1 MATELDL
8 DINNYNIS
16 DIEQF
21 FKFNSKSKYVE
32 SDIEKREYEIRE
44 QLLSSGHINK
54 KLKSDLI
61 QFLKLAKQWLIDIK
75 CKKNNPTSIPKNFRL
90 DTDNYPGSEIPPQR
104 EENLIEP
111 PKPQFIYTQPS
122 EYYPGVLNPLD
133 KRITKK
139 ILCIDT
145 LFRPNYDKTK
155 SSDFIYTLPY
165 SLNNVVSM
173 QLIASEIPRMWYS
186 FSSTNNNNSFT
197 LELFN
202 LCKTNQQGFRLDNSG
217 NMILYASP
225 PNPSTF
231 MNYKYTF
238 TIPNGNYTAP
248 EMTFALTNL
257 FSGTLTDDYGE
268 ISGALKCF
276 IIEIDPKTTCTIIR
290 VLNEISEPSMA
301 GSAYTF
307 FPYYAE
313 SEFYSPDFYFTLTFN
328 SDPTIPLYKSLGWML
343 GFRKAKYTINSLNT
357 RLDNINLPSACFFE
371 GYIQSESSYGSM
383 LDNYIFLEI
392 DDFHNNFPTD
402 TIISMN
408 NDTSSY
414 LGKNIM
420 NRISLTSNPNTVLD
434 NNSADRISKKREYF
448 GPVKIE
454 KLRIRLLNRFG
465 DVLDMNKNDYSI
477 VLEINQLYAS

>member
-21 FKFNSKSKYVE
+21 FKFKPKSKYSE

-54 KLKSDLI
+54 KLKADLI
-61 QFLKLAKQWLIDIK
+61 RFLTLAKQWLIDIK
-75 CKKNNPTSIPKNFRL
+75 CKKVSPTSIPTNFRL
-90 DTDNYPGSEIPPQR
+90 DSDNYPGSETAPQR
-104 EENLIEP
+104 SENLIEP

-122 EYYPGVLNPLD
+122 EYYPGSLNPLD
-133 KRITKK
+133 KRIMTKL
-139 ILCIDT
+139 LCVDT

-155 SSDFIYTLPY
+155 SSDFTYTLPY

-173 QLIASEIPRMWYS
+173 QLIVAEIPRMWYA
-186 FSSTNNNNSFT
+186 FSSANHNNTFT

-202 LCKTNQQGFRLDNSG
+202 LCKTDSTTYRIDEDN
-217 NMILYASP
+217 IQIEYADT

-231 MNYKYTF
+231 MNYKYTI
-238 TIPNGNYTAP
+238 TLPNSNYSAQ
-248 EMTFALTNL
+248 EMALALTNI
-257 FSGTLTDDYGE
+257 FTGTLTDDSGE
-268 ISGALKCF
+268 ISSALKCF
-276 IIEIDPKTTCTIIR
+276 IIEIDPKTTATIIR
-290 VLNEISEPSMA
+290 VLNEVSETSPPL
-301 GSAYTF
+301 F
-307 FPYYAE
+307 FPYFAD
-313 SEFYSPDFYFTLTFN
+313 SEFYSPNFYFTLTFN
-328 SDPTIPLYKSLGWML
+328 SDPNIPLYKSLGWML

-357 RLDNINLPSACFFE
+357 RLDNINLPITCFFE

-408 NDTSSY
+408 NETSSY

-420 NRISLTSNPNTVLD
+420 NRISLTSNPNTVMD
-434 NNSADRISKKREYF
+434 NNAADMTSKKREYF

-465 DVLDMNKNDYSI
+465 DVLDMNKNDFSF
-477 VLEINQLYAS
+477 VLEINQLYTS